1 MIENI
6 THIEEYLDKASFPY
20 PADQVHLQTRFGQG
34 TLLVFWVMEQQFIEY
49 KMTIEEYFQI
59 SLKRKVTFK
68 DFH

>member
-20 PADQVHLQTRFGQG
+20 PADRVHMRTKFGQS
-34 TLLVFWVMEQQFIEY
+34 TLIVFWESESQDAEY

-59 SLKRKVTFK
+59 AAKRKVTFK

>member
-6 THIEEYLDKASFPY
+6 THIEEHLDKASFPY
-20 PADQVHLQTRFGQG
+20 PADRIHLQTRFGQG
-34 TLLVFWVMEQQFIEY
+34 TLIVFWESESQGAEY